1 MAGPFQVNPNSAQ
14 DIAPAQQSGGVN
26 TLVPRSSFLSDT
38 AQLLGSVA
46 PVVEQVEKQKAQDE
60 LRGNLTSITSA
71 LKAARFPNVQT
82 ELFTEEG
89 LVNPANKAA
98 IGELQK
104 IANAAI
110 QGKMPLQFAMER
122 MNVVINDAVTAAP
135 EWAPELNQV
144 ARDMLGFS
152 PQHRM
157 VQELFSAPGK
167 AELTAEQKGMEQAKQ
182 EAAKLGISVEEW
194 QGIQLQ
200 TAKGALEKQQ
210 MTIRKMGNEYDANVA
225 ARDVQ
230 LSSGDLAMQFMGH
243 IREQLASGGLQDPQ
257 QTKALVT
264 NAYNQERQRLI
275 ANVPP
280 GTDIGVLNA
289 NLKVLDDQM
298 NSLMSLADNS
308 SALTYL
314 TNNNKLI
321 QEIAKNDVY
330 ALEHVGPIFAVAGSE
345 GGIALMNAI
354 NRYKDNPAAQR
365 LFKKS
370 GQEGAGLWN
379 LADQLTATRRAL
391 GRYQEKAPASSDQ
404 DRVADVQTGAALLE
418 QKGLKGTDAVPLIE
432 WVRQSGGD
440 TVSILNMKQNRLVSN
455 LSAVKEAHPAII
467 NMYQSELARLQME
480 YDQLAQQGAVPSGG
494 VVVNGNA
501 IQAGPQVSAR
511 DDAGL
516 SAQYNAWVKKMN
528 NLTDY
533 AVKYQSTGVIP
544 TSVFGGVKD
553 VVTGLN
559 ERKVEMQNEAAR
571 VRKAVRGPDGKLK
584 FEE

>member
-1 MAGPFQVNPNSAQ
+1 MAGPFSVDPNSARE
-14 DIAPAQQSGGVN
+14 IASAQQSGGS
-26 TLVPRSSFLSDT
+26 TLVPRSS
-38 AQLLGSVA
+38 LLGDAANLLGQVA
-46 PVVEQVEKQKAQDE
+46 PVIEQVEKTKAQEE
-60 LRGNLTSITSA
+60 LRGNITSITSA

-89 LVNPANKAA
+89 MVNPANKAA
-98 IGELQK
+98 IRELQK
-104 IANAAI
+104 LANASI
-110 QGKMPLQFAMER
+110 QGKLPLSFAIER
-122 MNVVINDAVTAAP
+122 MNVVINEAVTAAP

-157 VQELFSAPGK
+157 MAELLSAPERQG
-167 AELTAEQKGMEQAKQ
+167 LTAEQKGQEQAKQ
-182 EAAKLGISVEEW
+182 EASKLGISVEEW
-194 QGIQLQ
+194 QGLQLQ

-210 MTIRKMGNEYDANVA
+210 MTNRKLANEYDANVA

-230 LSSGDLAMQFMGH
+230 LSSGELAMQFMGH
-243 IREQLASGGLQDPQ
+243 MREQLASGGVQDPQ
-257 QTKALVT
+257 QIKALIT
-264 NAYNQERQRLI
+264 GAYSQERQRLI
-275 ANVPP
+275 ANMPT
-280 GTDIGVLNA
+280 GTDVGVMNA

-298 NSLMSLADNS
+298 ASLMSLADNT

-314 TNNNKLI
+314 TNNNKVI

-370 GQEGAGLWN
+370 GQGGAGLWN
-379 LADQLTATRRAL
+379 LADQLASTRKAL
-391 GRYQEKAPASSDQ
+391 GRYQEKAPATSDQ
-404 DRVADVQTGAALLE
+404 ERVEDVTTGAALLE

-440 TVSILNMKQNRLVSN
+440 TVSILNLKQNKLVSN

-467 NMYQSELARLQME
+467 NLYQSELARLQME
-480 YDQLAQQGAVPSGG
+480 YDQLAQAGAVPSGG
-494 VVVNGNA
+494 VVVQGNA
-501 IQAGPQVSAR
+501 IQAGSQLSAR
-511 DDAGL
+511 DDTGL
-516 SAQYNAWVKKMN
+516 SSKYNAWVKKMN

-533 AVKYQSTGVIP
+533 AVKYQSTGVMP
-544 TSVFGGVKD
+544 PSVFGGVQQVATD
-553 VVTGLN
+553 LN
-559 ERKVEMQNEAAR
+559 TRKVEMQNEA
-571 VRKAVRGPDGKLK
+571 VKTRKAVRGPDGKLK